1 MRKKCFSVYLPFM
14 SEKIIVTGGAGFI
27 GSHTVVELFQAGY
40 EPVIIDNFS
49 NSQRFI
55 IERIEKICGSNIKF
69 YETDCRDSVAMNQIM
84 ADEKPY
90 GIIHFAA
97 FKSVND
103 SLANPELYYD
113 NNVNSLLVVLE
124 SMKKNGIKNLVFSSS
139 CTVYGNPSEI
149 PVTENSTL
157 NKPTSPYGETKVIG
171 EEKINEF
178 AKQNKDF
185 HSVILRYFNPVGAH
199 SSGLIGEIPSGV
211 PTNLVPYITQTAA
224 GWREQITVNGND
236 YSTSDGT
243 CIRDY
248 IHVVDLAKAHVAAIK
263 FMENNQ
269 SEIPVIYNL
278 GTGNGVSILEAIQSF
293 EKVNGIKLPYCFGPR
308 REGDVEKIYASVEK
322 ANRELHWE
330 CKHGIDDAMK
340 HAWKWQQT
348 LQKPE

>member
-1 MRKKCFSVYLPFM
+1 MLK
-14 SEKIIVTGGAGFI
+14 KIIVTGGAGFI

-55 IERIEKICGSNIKF
+55 PERIEKICGRKF
-69 YETDCRDSVAMNQIM
+69 KLYETDCRNSFAMNQIM
-84 ADEKPY
+84 AAEKPF

-113 NNVNSLLVVLE
+113 NNVNSLLVVLD
-124 SMKKNGIKNLVFSSS
+124 SMKQNGIKNLVFSSS

-157 NKPTSPYGETKVIG
+157 NTPTSPYGETKVTG
-171 EEKINEF
+171 ENKINEF
-178 AKQNKDF
+178 AKINSGF
-185 HSVILRYFNPVGAH
+185 HFIILRYFNPVGAH
-199 SSGLIGEIPSGV
+199 PSGLIGEIPSGV
-211 PTNLVPYITQTAA
+211 PTNLVPFITQTAA
-224 GWREQITVNGND
+224 GWRKQITINGND

-248 IHVVDLAKAHVAAIK
+248 IHVVDLAQAHVAAIK
-263 FMENNQ
+263 SMENNL
-269 SEIPVIYNL
+269 SEIPPVYNL

-293 EKVNGIKLPYCFGPR
+293 EKVNGIKLPYHFGPR
-308 REGDVEKIYASVEK
+308 REGDVEKIYASVDK
-322 ANRELHWE
+322 ANRELQWK
-330 CKHGIDDAMK
+330 CKYGIDDAML

-348 LQKPE
+348 LQKSE